1 MAGHNA
7 SQQKK
12 ETVAAQSGGRIA
24 QVNESAA
31 TSAVADVA
39 QYTAGTSSIDQ
50 ERLVGL
56 EFIRATEAAALNAY
70 KWMGK
75 GDKESA
81 DFAACDAIR
90 GLFDTVAISG
100 TVTIGEGAKDQAP
113 GIFKGEKLGTWC
125 PGSIRMAIAVDPI
138 DGTTIVSKGLPGAI
152 SVIAAATCEN
162 PDDDPNKLL
171 ADIPSFYMNKISFG
185 PRVKHGPGRI
195 RLDNTVQDNLEII
208 ALKLGKRV
216 QDLTVVVLDRPRHER
231 LIHDIRRAGA
241 AIRLISDGDI
251 AGAIAPSLPGS
262 GVDVYMGT
270 GGSPEAVLAAA
281 GIKCLGGEILAQM
294 WPRDDAERKALK
306 DQGLSDADLSRVY
319 TADDLAR
326 GNRILFAATGISDST
341 LLKGIR
347 YEDTHVITYSILMR
361 AKNQTVRYIKTV
373 HNLDMKMIRL
383 RSDRQEHA
391 L

>member
-1 MAGHNA
+1 MRTHVSGSIGGRRMHRAA
-7 SQQKK
+7 D
-12 ETVAAQSGGRIA
+12 AQSNKPSGI
-24 QVNESAA
+24 QVSGNQ
-31 TSAVADVA
+31 V
-39 QYTAGTSSIDQ
+39 DQ
-50 ERLVGL
+50 ERMVGL
-56 EFIRATEAAALNAY
+56 EFIRATESAALNAY

-75 GDKESA
+75 GDKESG

-100 TVTIGEGAKDQAP
+100 TVTIGEGIKDQAP
-113 GIFKGEKLGTWC
+113 GIFKGERLGTWA
-125 PGSIRMAIAVDPI
+125 PSTIKMAIALDPI

-152 SVIAAATCEN
+152 SVIAAATAEK
-162 PDDDPNKLL
+162 PEDDPNKLL
-171 ADIPSFYMNKISFG
+171 ADIPSFYMNKISYG

-216 QDLTVVVLDRPRHER
+216 QDLTVVILDRPRHER
-231 LIHDIRRAGA
+231 LIHDVRRAGA

-251 AGAIAPSLPGS
+251 AGAIAPALPGS

-294 WPRDDAERKALK
+294 WPKDDAERKSLK
-306 DQGLSDADLSRVY
+306 DAGITDAQLAKIY
-319 TADDLAR
+319 TADDLAK
-326 GNRILFAATGISDST
+326 GDRIIFAATGISDSA

-347 YEDTHVITYSILMR
+347 FEGTHAITTSILM
-361 AKNQTVRYIKTV
+361 
-373 HNLDMKMIRL
+373 
-383 RSDRQEHA
+383 
-391 L
+391 